1 MIWIGCANMDNENVY
16 LSVPGNCDFLLGC
29 AASLTGQSSSILIES
44 KALEAD
50 QLTIPG
56 GVASIL
62 GLVFVILIPAVLLIV
77 GAVVSIR
84 RRRR

>member
-1 MIWIGCANMDNENVY
+1 M
-16 LSVPGNCDFLLGC
+16 GC